1 MLRIR
6 NLLVVLPIMLASL
19 MTAGPVSA
27 EPQYPPTVHSTL
39 KVSPTRV
46 QSGGSVTARGRGFQ
60 NGTRVNVLLTCRGKT
75 TLKGTVLVRSG
86 SVATKRIR
94 LYSVCRWTI
103 SFWGVDK
110 HGRLHM
116 LSGRVVVVPRSA
128 DAADTTPSAFAPSSS
143 GPSAAGPSA
152 AARVA
157 AEPIAAQPVAAGPV
171 ANTTGALTPLSAG
184 LGLVLAGG
192 AFVGTMRIRRRV
204 QT

>member
-46 QSGGSVTARGRGFQ
+46 QSGGSVTAKGRGFQ
-60 NGTRVNVLLTCRGKT
+60 KGTSVSVLLTCRGKT
-75 TLKGTVLVRSG
+75 TVKGTVPVRSRG
-86 SVATKRIR
+86 VATSRVR

-110 HGRLHM
+110 HGRLRM
-116 LSGRVVVVPRSA
+116 LSGRVVVVPRSSHAA
-128 DAADTTPSAFAPSSS
+128 DATPRAFAPSFS
-143 GPSAAGPSA
+143 GPNAAGPSA
-152 AARVA
+152 TARVA
-157 AEPIAAQPVAAGPV
+157 AEPLGAQPIAAGPV
-171 ANTTGALTPLSAG
+171 ANTAGALTPLSAG